1 MNGRRCG
8 GRRRGAD
15 RAAAPCGWLAGT
27 VARPSATGYRRR
39 GCRATLLRR
48 RMVVP
53 LVLTLTLTL
62 GLIVY
67 GLFAW
72 ERIVARRRASDPG
85 TS

>member
-1 MNGRRCG
+1 MI
-8 GRRRGAD
+8 
-15 RAAAPCGWLAGT
+15 
-27 VARPSATGYRRR
+27 
-39 GCRATLLRR
+39 
-48 RMVVP
+48 VP
-53 LVLTLTLTL
+53 LALTLALTL